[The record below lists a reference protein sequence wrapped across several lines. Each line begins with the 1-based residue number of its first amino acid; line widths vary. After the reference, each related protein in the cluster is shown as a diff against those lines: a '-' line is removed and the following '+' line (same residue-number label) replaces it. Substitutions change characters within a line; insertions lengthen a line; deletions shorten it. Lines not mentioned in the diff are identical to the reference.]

1 MLIPFNYYLYKRSI
15 PPNIIKI
22 KNQNNNLFIIEIYIK
37 LIMIEENHCLKKSK
51 NELKKLL
58 RQAKDSDKNDMEV
71 DIYLQIYSFKETE
84 REKKKVYIMTL
95 CDDQYKYSSFFLAA
109 KENLDNLE
117 KGKFMH
123 LTEISNKKIKNNF
136 FIRLKEYEILSDSK
150 EIENVKDITYKDG
163 IFKDGETDIFA
174 EEDDNLQEKLNNQ
187 EKTIEEKK
195 SIIPLEE
202 DAYTSLKQLTT
213 FSRDFIIF
221 IRVTKKSEIKVFETR
236 NNNMNSSNQGKL
248 FYFMVLD
255 RDGNEMQCTCFNKA
269 VDKFFD
275 IIEEDQLY
283 EIKGGYVKLNDKKYT
298 RIKSDY
304 KIVLDEN
311 SKITKKIDNGT
322 IKKNNMSIV
331 RIKDIQN
338 INLYS
343 IVDLCVVVLNVGE
356 KMMKNTRNGSQPLK
370 KITVADVSNYK
381 IEISLWRVHSDT
393 KVKFGDI
400 LLINNVKIGEYK
412 GRTLT
417 TFDETCIKINPPK
430 SNEYVKE
437 LEDFIAK
444 VDLKGEFLDLEN
456 NSEIKNEKSKDENEN
471 YCSIHIRDVLESLDD
486 YEDVHNLSKITA
498 TVTQI
503 LHNEK
508 NFYMGCS
515 DRNCKRKLKLDEETE
530 EYICPNCRKGTKT
543 PTYYYTL
550 SLRVKDA
557 STEYWIDIFGK
568 TAESIMKCTAEEYK
582 DFLKN
587 RDEDKLKELTLGIE
601 FKVFNFWVKPKLQ
614 TYNTIS
620 KKKLYAYRIE
630 PYNEKNEAHKL
641 VKYLEKEI
649 YF

>member
-1 MLIPFNYYLYKRSI
+1 MEDSSNSD
-15 PPNIIKI
+15 KI
-22 KNQNNNLFIIEIYIK
+22 HDQ
-37 LIMIEENHCLKKSK
+37 
-51 NELKKLL
+51 LKKLL
-58 RQAKDSDKNDMEV
+58 YQIKDTDQNEMEV
-71 DIYLQIYSFKETE
+71 DINLQIFNVNKTE
-84 REKKKVYIMTL
+84 KDSKKVYIMAL
-95 CDDQYKYSSFFLAA
+95 CDNEYKYNSFFLASN
-109 KENLDNLE
+109 ESVETLE
-117 KGKFMH
+117 KGKIIH
-123 LTEISNKKIKNNF
+123 LKEVSPKKIKSSL
-136 FIRLKEYEILSDSK
+136 FIRIKEYEILENPATEIGNVK
-150 EIENVKDITYKDG
+150 EIKEENNNFLDNEGKN
-163 IFKDGETDIFA
+163 IFDKK
-174 EEDDNLQEKLNNQ
+174 EEIKNL
-187 EKTIEEKK
+187 EKK
-195 SIIPLEE
+195 EINKNENSSMPMEE

-221 IRVTKKSEIKVFETR
+221 IRVTKKSEIKTFETR
-236 NNNMNSSNQGKL
+236 NNNMNNSSQGKL
-248 FYFMVLD
+248 FYFIVLD

-269 VDKFFD
+269 VDKFYD

-311 SKITKKIDNGT
+311 SKITKKIDNGI
-322 IKKNNMSIV
+322 IKKNNMTII

-338 INLYS
+338 MNLYS
-343 IVDLCVVVLNVGE
+343 IVDLCVVVLSVGE
-356 KMMKNTRNGSQPLK
+356 KMIKNTRNGSQPLK
-370 KITVADVSNYK
+370 KIIVGDVSKYK

-417 TFDETCIKINPPK
+417 TFDETCIKINPPET
-430 SNEYVKE
+430 NEYVKE

-444 VDLKGEFLDLEN
+444 NELNGEFLDLEN
-456 NSEIKNEKSKDENEN
+456 NSDIKNEKNREENEN
-471 YCSIHIRDVLESLDD
+471 YCSVHIRDVLESLDD
-486 YEDVHNLSKITA
+486 YEDVQNLSKITA

-508 NFYMGCS
+508 NYYMGCS
-515 DRNCKRKLKLDEETE
+515 DRNCKRKLKLEEDTD
-530 EYICPNCRKGTKT
+530 EYICPNCRKSTKT

-582 DFLKN
+582 DFLQN
-587 RDEDKLKELTLGIE
+587 RDEKKLKELTQGIE
-601 FKVFNFWVKPKLQ
+601 FRVFNFWIKPKLQ

-630 PYNEKNEAHKL
+630 PYDEKNEAHKL
-641 VKYLEKEI
+641 VKYLQKEI
-649 YF
+649 Y

>member
-1 MLIPFNYYLYKRSI
+1 MA
-15 PPNIIKI
+15 
-22 KNQNNNLFIIEIYIK
+22 E
-37 LIMIEENHCLKKSK
+37 SK
-51 NELKKLL
+51 NSAQLEDQLKTLL
-58 RQAKDSDKNDMEV
+58 LEIKDIEQNEVEV
-71 DIYLQIYSFKETE
+71 DIKLHIYSIKETE
-84 REKKKVYIMTL
+84 RESKKVYVLSL
-95 CDDQYKYSSFFLAA
+95 CDNKYKYNSFFLSGL
-109 KENLDNLE
+109 EEEDHLE
-117 KGKFMH
+117 KGKIIH
-123 LTEISNKKIKNNF
+123 LKEVSPKRIKTNLFIRIKKYNVLNDSIEIGKVKDLKLENGIFRDEEGNDIFEKKEESEEKPKTLEKKMDEEISN
-136 FIRLKEYEILSDSK
+136 
-150 EIENVKDITYKDG
+150 
-163 IFKDGETDIFA
+163 
-174 EEDDNLQEKLNNQ
+174 
-187 EKTIEEKK
+187 
-195 SIIPLEE
+195 IPMAE

-221 IRVTKKSEIKVFETR
+221 VRVTKKSEIKVFETR
-236 NNNMNSSNQGKL
+236 NSSVNGTNQGKL
-248 FYFMVLD
+248 FYFIVLD

-283 EIKGGYVKLNDKKYT
+283 EIKGGYVKINDKKYT

-322 IKKNNMSIV
+322 IKKNNMTIV
-331 RIKDIQN
+331 HIKDIQN
-338 INLYS
+338 MNLYS
-343 IVDLCVVVLNVGE
+343 IIDLCCVVLNVGE
-356 KMMKNTRNGSQPLK
+356 KMIKSTRNGNQPLK
-370 KITVADVSNYK
+370 KIIVGDVSGYK

-393 KVKFGDI
+393 NVKFGDI

-417 TFDETCIKINPPK
+417 TFDETCIKINPSK
-430 SNEYVKE
+430 ENQYVKE
-437 LEDFIAK
+437 LEDFIEK
-444 VDLKGEFLDLEN
+444 NELKGQFLDLEN
-456 NSEIKNEKSKDENEN
+456 NTEIKNDKYNNAENEN
-471 YCSIHIRDVLESLDD
+471 YCSVHIRDVLESLDE

-515 DRNCKRKLKLDEETE
+515 DKNCKRKLKFEEDIDE
-530 EYICPNCRKGTKT
+530 YVCPNCNKSTKN

-568 TAESIMKCTAEEYK
+568 TAESIMKCSAEEYK
-582 DFLKN
+582 DFIKN
-587 RDEDKLKELTLGIE
+587 GDEDKLKELTEGIE

-614 TYNTIS
+614 TYNAVS

-630 PYNEKNEAHKL
+630 AYNEKNEAHKL
-641 VKYLEKEI
+641 IKYLQKEI
-649 YF
+649 Y

>member
-1 MLIPFNYYLYKRSI
+1 MEVD
-15 PPNIIKI
+15 
-22 KNQNNNLFIIEIYIK
+22 KNSNL
-37 LIMIEENHCLKKSK
+37 LNDQ
-51 NELKKLL
+51 LKKLIY
-58 RQAKDSDKNDMEV
+58 QVKDLDQNEIEV
-71 DIYLQIYSFKETE
+71 NINLQILSFKETE
-84 REKKKVYIMTL
+84 RDNKKVYIMTL
-95 CDDQYKYSSFFLAA
+95 CDNEYKYCSFFLACTE
-109 KENLDNLE
+109 KVENLE
-117 KGKFMH
+117 KGKIIH
-123 LTEISNKKIKNNF
+123 IKEVSPKKIKASF
-136 FIRLKEYEILSDSK
+136 FIRIKDYEILEKSA
-150 EIENVKDITYKDG
+150 EIENAKDINYNDG
-163 IFKDGETDIFA
+163 IFKDGEGNDIFETKEEKVEKA
-174 EEDDNLQEKLNNQ
+174 ENIIIPEK
-187 EKTIEEKK
+187 IEEKNNT
-195 SIIPLEE
+195 IPMEE

-221 IRVTKKSEIKVFETR
+221 VRVTKKSEIKIFETR

-248 FYFMVLD
+248 FYFIVLD

-283 EIKGGYVKLNDKKYT
+283 EIKGGYVKINDKKYT

-311 SKITKKIDNGT
+311 SKIAKKIDNGT

-338 INLYS
+338 MNLYS

-356 KMMKNTRNGSQPLK
+356 KMIKNTRNGSQPLK
-370 KITVADVSNYK
+370 KITVGDVSKYR

-430 SNEYVKE
+430 TNEYVKE
-437 LEDFIAK
+437 LDEFISK
-444 VDLKGEFLDLEN
+444 IDLRSEFLDLEN
-456 NSEIKNEKSKDENEN
+456 NSEIKNEKNREDNEN
-471 YCSIHIRDVLESLDD
+471 YCSVHIRDVLESLDD
-486 YEDVHNLSKITA
+486 YEDAHNLSKITA

-508 NFYMGCS
+508 NYYMGCS
-515 DRNCKRKLKLDEETE
+515 DRNCKRKLKLEDD
-530 EYICPNCRKGTKT
+530 EYICPNCRKSTKS

-582 DFLKN
+582 EFLKN
-587 RDEDKLKELTLGIE
+587 RDEEKLKELTQGIE
-601 FKVFNFWVKPKLQ
+601 FKVFNFWIKPKLQ

-641 VKYLEKEI
+641 VKYLQKEI

>member
-1 MLIPFNYYLYKRSI
+1 M
-15 PPNIIKI
+15 
-22 KNQNNNLFIIEIYIK
+22 
-37 LIMIEENHCLKKSK
+37 EESTSLNKFDYQI
-51 NELKKLL
+51 KKLL
-58 RQAKDSDKNDMEV
+58 KQVKDLEQNEIDV
-71 DIYLQIYSFKETE
+71 DATLQIYSFKETE
-84 REKKKVYIMTL
+84 REDKKVYIMTL
-95 CDDQYKYSSFFLAA
+95 CDNKYKYGAFFLAG
-109 KENLDNLE
+109 KENLENLE
-117 KGKFMH
+117 KGKFIH
-123 LTEISNKKIKNNF
+123 LSEVSPKKIKNSF
-136 FIRLKEYEILSDSK
+136 FIRIKEYEILSDSK

-163 IFKDGETDIFA
+163 NFFDGEIDIFG
-174 EEDDNLQEKLNNQ
+174 EEGGVEEKPKTE
-187 EKTIEEKK
+187 EKIEEVKN
-195 SIIPLEE
+195 SNIPLEE

-221 IRVTKKSEIKVFETR
+221 IRVTKKSEIKTFETR

-248 FYFMVLD
+248 FYFIVLD

-269 VDKFFD
+269 VDKFYD

-322 IKKNNMSIV
+322 IKKNNMTIV

-338 INLYS
+338 MNLYS

-356 KMMKNTRNGSQPLK
+356 KMIKNTRNGSQPLK
-370 KITVADVSNYK
+370 KIIVGDVSKYK

-430 SNEYVKE
+430 TNEYVKE
-437 LEDFIAK
+437 LEDFISK
-444 VDLKGEFLDLEN
+444 VDLKSEFLDLEN

-471 YCSIHIRDVLESLDD
+471 YCSVHIRDVLESLDE

-508 NFYMGCS
+508 NYYMGCS
-515 DRNCKRKLKLDEETE
+515 DRNCKRKLKLDEEND
-530 EYICPNCRKGTKT
+530 EYICPNCRKSTKT

-582 DFLKN
+582 ELLKN
-587 RDEDKLKELTLGIE
+587 RDEEKLKELTQGIE
-601 FKVFNFWVKPKLQ
+601 FKVFNFWIKPKLQ
-614 TYNTIS
+614 TYNTVS

-641 VKYLEKEI
+641 IKYLQKEI

>member
-1 MLIPFNYYLYKRSI
+1 MEVD
-15 PPNIIKI
+15 
-22 KNQNNNLFIIEIYIK
+22 KNSNL
-37 LIMIEENHCLKKSK
+37 LNDQ
-51 NELKKLL
+51 LKKLIY
-58 RQAKDSDKNDMEV
+58 QVKDLDQNEIEV
-71 DIYLQIYSFKETE
+71 NINLQILSFKETE
-84 REKKKVYIMTL
+84 RDNKKVYIMTL
-95 CDDQYKYSSFFLAA
+95 CDNEYKYCSFFLACTE
-109 KENLDNLE
+109 KVENLE
-117 KGKFMH
+117 KGKIIH
-123 LTEISNKKIKNNF
+123 IKEVSPKKIKASF
-136 FIRLKEYEILSDSK
+136 FIRIKDYEILEKSA
-150 EIENVKDITYKDG
+150 EIENAKDINYNDG
-163 IFKDGETDIFA
+163 IFKDGEGNDIFETKEEKVEKA
-174 EEDDNLQEKLNNQ
+174 ENIIIPEK
-187 EKTIEEKK
+187 IEEKNNT
-195 SIIPLEE
+195 IPMEE

-221 IRVTKKSEIKVFETR
+221 VRVTKKSEIKIFETR

-248 FYFMVLD
+248 FYFIVLD

-283 EIKGGYVKLNDKKYT
+283 EIKGGYVKINDKKYT

-338 INLYS
+338 MNLYS

-356 KMMKNTRNGSQPLK
+356 KMIKNTRNGSQPLK
-370 KITVADVSNYK
+370 KITVGDVSKYR

-430 SNEYVKE
+430 TNEYVKE
-437 LEDFIAK
+437 LDEFISK
-444 VDLKGEFLDLEN
+444 IDLRSEFLDLEN
-456 NSEIKNEKSKDENEN
+456 NSEIKNEKNREDNEN
-471 YCSIHIRDVLESLDD
+471 YCSVHIRDVLESLDD
-486 YEDVHNLSKITA
+486 YEDAHNLSKITA

-508 NFYMGCS
+508 NYYMGCS
-515 DRNCKRKLKLDEETE
+515 DRNCKRKLKLEDD
-530 EYICPNCRKGTKT
+530 EYICPNCRKSTKS

-582 DFLKN
+582 EFLKN
-587 RDEDKLKELTLGIE
+587 RDEEKLKELTQGIE
-601 FKVFNFWVKPKLQ
+601 FKVFNFWIKPKLQ

-620 KKKLYAYRIE
+620 KKKLYVYRIE
-630 PYNEKNEAHKL
+630 
-641 VKYLEKEI
+641 
-649 YF
+649 

>member
-1 MLIPFNYYLYKRSI
+1 MEDSSNSD
-15 PPNIIKI
+15 KI
-22 KNQNNNLFIIEIYIK
+22 HDQ
-37 LIMIEENHCLKKSK
+37 
-51 NELKKLL
+51 LKKLL
-58 RQAKDSDKNDMEV
+58 YQIKDTDQNEMEV
-71 DIYLQIYSFKETE
+71 DINLQIFNVNKTE
-84 REKKKVYIMTL
+84 KDSKKVYIMAL
-95 CDDQYKYSSFFLAA
+95 CDNEYKYNSFFLASN
-109 KENLDNLE
+109 ESVETLE
-117 KGKFMH
+117 KGKIIH
-123 LTEISNKKIKNNF
+123 LKEVSPKKIKSSL
-136 FIRLKEYEILSDSK
+136 FIRIKEYEILENPATEIGNVK
-150 EIENVKDITYKDG
+150 EIKEENNNFLDNEGKN
-163 IFKDGETDIFA
+163 IFDKKEETK
-174 EEDDNLQEKLNNQ
+174 NL
-187 EKTIEEKK
+187 EKK
-195 SIIPLEE
+195 EINKNENSSMPMEE

-221 IRVTKKSEIKVFETR
+221 IRVTKKSEIKTFETR
-236 NNNMNSSNQGKL
+236 NNNMNNSSQGKL
-248 FYFMVLD
+248 FYFIVLD

-269 VDKFFD
+269 VDKFYD
-275 IIEEDQLY
+275 IIEENQLY

-311 SKITKKIDNGT
+311 SKITKKIDNGI
-322 IKKNNMSIV
+322 IKKNNMTII

-338 INLYS
+338 MNLYS
-343 IVDLCVVVLNVGE
+343 IVDLCVVVLSVGE
-356 KMMKNTRNGSQPLK
+356 KMIKNTRNGSQPLK
-370 KITVADVSNYK
+370 KIIVGDVSKYK

-417 TFDETCIKINPPK
+417 TFDETCIKINPPET
-430 SNEYVKE
+430 NEYVKE

-444 VDLKGEFLDLEN
+444 NELNGEFLDLEN
-456 NSEIKNEKSKDENEN
+456 NSDIKNEKNREENEN
-471 YCSIHIRDVLESLDD
+471 YCSVHIRDVLESLDD
-486 YEDVHNLSKITA
+486 YEDVQNLSKITA

-508 NFYMGCS
+508 NYYMGCS
-515 DRNCKRKLKLDEETE
+515 DRNCKRKLKLEEDTD
-530 EYICPNCRKGTKT
+530 EYICPNCRKSTKT

-582 DFLKN
+582 DFLQN
-587 RDEDKLKELTLGIE
+587 RDEKKLKELTQGIE
-601 FKVFNFWVKPKLQ
+601 FRVFNFWIKPKLQ

-630 PYNEKNEAHKL
+630 RYDEQNEAHKL
-641 VKYLEKEI
+641 VKYLQKEI
-649 YF
+649 Y

>member
-1 MLIPFNYYLYKRSI
+1 
-15 PPNIIKI
+15 
-22 KNQNNNLFIIEIYIK
+22 
-37 LIMIEENHCLKKSK
+37 MIEKISGLNKS
-51 NELKKLL
+51 NYELKKLL
-58 RQAKDSDKNDMEV
+58 RLVKNSDKNDMEV
-71 DIYLQIYSFKETE
+71 DIHLQIYSFKETE
-84 REKKKVYIMTL
+84 REEKKVYIMTL

-117 KGKFMH
+117 KGKFIH
-123 LTEISNKKIKNNF
+123 LTEISNKIIKNNL

-163 IFKDGETDIFA
+163 IFREGEIDIFA
-174 EEDDNLQEKLNNQ
+174 EEDNILQEKPITQDNP
-187 EKTIEEKK
+187 TEEKK
-195 SIIPLEE
+195 NNILQKKPTTQGNPTEEKESNIPLEE

-221 IRVTKKSEIKVFETR
+221 IRVTKKSEIKTFETR

-311 SKITKKIDNGT
+311 SKITKKLDNGT

-338 INLYS
+338 MNLYS

-356 KMMKNTRNGSQPLK
+356 KMIKNTRNGSQPLK

-430 SNEYVKE
+430 TNQFVKE

-456 NSEIKNEKSKDENEN
+456 NSEIKGDKSKEENDN

-508 NFYMGCS
+508 NYYMGCS
-515 DRNCKRKLKLDEETE
+515 DRNCKRKLKLDEDTE

-582 DFLKN
+582 DYLKN
-587 RDEDKLKELTLGIE
+587 RDEEKLKELTQGIE

-614 TYNTIS
+614 TYNT
-620 KKKLYAYRIE
+620 A
-630 PYNEKNEAHKL
+630 
-641 VKYLEKEI
+641 
-649 YF
+649 

>member
-1 MLIPFNYYLYKRSI
+1 MQDSENSSLIKGQL
-15 PPNIIKI
+15 
-22 KNQNNNLFIIEIYIK
+22 KNLLSQV
-37 LIMIEENHCLKKSK
+37 K
-51 NELKKLL
+51 N
-58 RQAKDSDKNDMEV
+58 SDKSEIEV
-71 DIYLQIYSFKETE
+71 DIYLQIYSVNKTEKES
-84 REKKKVYIMTL
+84 KKVYIMAL
-95 CDDQYKYSSFFLAA
+95 CDDEYKYNSFFLACNGTI
-109 KENLDNLE
+109 ENID
-117 KGKFMH
+117 KGKIIH
-123 LTEISNKKIKNNF
+123 IKEISPKKIKTQF
-136 FIRLKEYEILSDSK
+136 FIRLKEYEILENPASEIGNVK
-150 EIENVKDITYKDG
+150 EIKEK
-163 IFKDGETDIFA
+163 
-174 EEDDNLQEKLNNQ
+174 DDNFEDEQGNNIFGT
-187 EKTIEEKK
+187 KEEKISEK
-195 SIIPLEE
+195 NDINKNKNENTNENSSMPMEE

-221 IRVTKKSEIKVFETR
+221 VRVTKKSEIKTFETR
-236 NNNMNSSNQGKL
+236 NNNMNNSSQGKL
-248 FYFMVLD
+248 FYFIVLD

-322 IKKNNMSIV
+322 IKKNNMTIV
-331 RIKDIQN
+331 KIKDIQN
-338 INLYS
+338 MNLYS
-343 IVDLCVVVLNVGE
+343 IIDLCVVVLSVGE
-356 KMMKNTRNGSQPLK
+356 KMMKNTRNGNQPLK
-370 KITVADVSNYK
+370 KIMVGDVSRYK

-393 KVKFGDI
+393 AVKFGDI

-412 GRTLT
+412 GRNLT
-417 TFDETCIKINPPK
+417 TFDETCIKINPPNT
-430 SNEYVKE
+430 NEYVKE
-437 LEDFIAK
+437 LEEFLEK
-444 VDLKGEFLDLEN
+444 SNNNVEFLDLEN
-456 NSEIKNEKSKDENEN
+456 NSEIKSERKEEFDN
-471 YCSIHIRDVLESLDD
+471 YSSVHIRDVLESLDD

-508 NFYMGCS
+508 NYYMGCS
-515 DRNCKRKLKLDEETE
+515 DRNCKRKLKLEEE
-530 EYICPNCRKGTKT
+530 SNEYICPGCRKTTKT

-582 DFLKN
+582 EFLNN
-587 RDEDKLKELTLGIE
+587 RDEEKLRELTQGIE

-614 TYNTIS
+614 TYNTVS

-641 VKYLEKEI
+641 VKYLQKEI
-649 YF
+649 Y

>member
-1 MLIPFNYYLYKRSI
+1 MEDCQTSIQLKDQLKNLLLQVKDLEQTETDVDYYFQISYV
-15 PPNIIKI
+15 
-22 KNQNNNLFIIEIYIK
+22 
-37 LIMIEENHCLKKSK
+37 
-51 NELKKLL
+51 NETH
-58 RQAKDSDKNDMEV
+58 RDN
-71 DIYLQIYSFKETE
+71 
-84 REKKKVYIMTL
+84 KKVYFMTL
-95 CDDQYKYSSFFLAA
+95 CDNEYKYSSFFIASTE
-109 KENLDNLE
+109 KIENLQ
-117 KGKFMH
+117 KGKTIH
-123 LTEISNKKIKNNF
+123 LKEVSPKKIKTNF
-136 FIRLKEYEILSDSK
+136 FIRLKDFEILEKSLP
-150 EIENVKDITYKDG
+150 EIENAKQIKEEDG
-163 IFKDGETDIFA
+163 IFKD
-174 EEDDNLQEKLNNQ
+174 EEGNNILENKNKENKTKNLE
-187 EKTIEEKK
+187 EKTQNKVDEN
-195 SIIPLEE
+195 SNIPMEE

-221 IRVTKKSEIKVFETR
+221 VRVTKKSEIKTFETR
-236 NNNMNSSNQGKL
+236 NNNMNNLNQGKL
-248 FYFMVLD
+248 FYFIVLD

-269 VDKFFD
+269 VDKFYD

-311 SKITKKIDNGT
+311 SKITKKLDNGT
-322 IKKNNMSIV
+322 IKKNNMSII

-338 INLYS
+338 MNLYS

-356 KMMKNTRNGSQPLK
+356 KMIKNTRNGSQPLK
-370 KITVADVSNYK
+370 KITVGDVSKYR

-417 TFDETCIKINPPK
+417 TFDETCIKINPPET
-430 SNEYVKE
+430 NEYVKE
-437 LEDFIAK
+437 LEEFIAK
-444 VDLKGEFLDLEN
+444 DKLKGEFLDLEN
-456 NSEIKNEKSKDENEN
+456 NSEIKNEKNKEENEN
-471 YCSIHIRDVLESLDD
+471 YCSVHIRDVLESLDE

-508 NFYMGCS
+508 NYYMGCS
-515 DRNCKRKLKLDEETE
+515 DRNCKRKLKLEEDTD
-530 EYICPNCRKGTKT
+530 EYICPNCRKSTKT

-582 DFLKN
+582 EFLKN
-587 RDEDKLKELTLGIE
+587 RDEEKLKELTHGIE

-620 KKKLYAYRIE
+620 KKKIICLSNRT
-630 PYNEKNEAHKL
+630 L
-641 VKYLEKEI
+641 
-649 YF
+649 

>member
-1 MLIPFNYYLYKRSI
+1 MEDSSNSD
-15 PPNIIKI
+15 KI
-22 KNQNNNLFIIEIYIK
+22 HDQ
-37 LIMIEENHCLKKSK
+37 
-51 NELKKLL
+51 LKKLL
-58 RQAKDSDKNDMEV
+58 YQIKDTDQNEMEV
-71 DIYLQIYSFKETE
+71 DINLQIFNVNKTE
-84 REKKKVYIMTL
+84 KDSKKVYIMAL
-95 CDDQYKYSSFFLAA
+95 CDNEYKYNSFFLASN
-109 KENLDNLE
+109 ESVETLE
-117 KGKFMH
+117 KGKIIH
-123 LTEISNKKIKNNF
+123 LKEVSPKKIKSSL
-136 FIRLKEYEILSDSK
+136 FIRIKEYEILENPATEIGNVK
-150 EIENVKDITYKDG
+150 EIKEENNNFLDNEGKN
-163 IFKDGETDIFA
+163 IFDKKEETK
-174 EEDDNLQEKLNNQ
+174 NL
-187 EKTIEEKK
+187 EKK
-195 SIIPLEE
+195 EINKNENSSMPMEE

-221 IRVTKKSEIKVFETR
+221 IRVTKKSEIKTFETR
-236 NNNMNSSNQGKL
+236 NNNMNNSSQGKL
-248 FYFMVLD
+248 FYFIVLD

-269 VDKFFD
+269 VDKFYD

-311 SKITKKIDNGT
+311 SKITKKIDNGI
-322 IKKNNMSIV
+322 IKKNNMTII

-338 INLYS
+338 MNLYS
-343 IVDLCVVVLNVGE
+343 IVDLCVVVLSVGE
-356 KMMKNTRNGSQPLK
+356 KMIKNTRNGSQPLK
-370 KITVADVSNYK
+370 KIIVGDVSKYK

-417 TFDETCIKINPPK
+417 TFDETCIKINPPET
-430 SNEYVKE
+430 NEYVKE

-444 VDLKGEFLDLEN
+444 NELNGEFLDLEN
-456 NSEIKNEKSKDENEN
+456 NSDIKNEKNREENEN
-471 YCSIHIRDVLESLDD
+471 YCSVHIRDVLESLDD
-486 YEDVHNLSKITA
+486 YEDVQNLSKITA

-508 NFYMGCS
+508 NYYMGCS
-515 DRNCKRKLKLDEETE
+515 DRNCKRKLKLEEDTD
-530 EYICPNCRKGTKT
+530 EYICPNCRKSTKT

-582 DFLKN
+582 DFLQN
-587 RDEDKLKELTLGIE
+587 RDEKKLKELTQGIE
-601 FKVFNFWVKPKLQ
+601 FRVFNFWIKPKLQ

-630 PYNEKNEAHKL
+630 PYDEKNEAHKL
-641 VKYLEKEI
+641 VKYVQKEI
-649 YF
+649 Y